1 MLWREPKLKMNRV
14 VIDRFEGDFAVVELP
29 NRNMID
35 VPKALLPDEAV
46 EGDIIEIRIDRDEAK
61 NQEVQIKGLMDEVW
75 E

>member
-1 MLWREPKLKMNRV
+1 LKMNRV
-14 VIDRFEGDFAVVELP
+14 VIDRIEGDFTVVELP
-29 NRNMID
+29 DRTMID
-35 VPKALLPDEAV
+35 VPRVVFPDEAV

>member
-1 MLWREPKLKMNRV
+1 LKINRV

-29 NRNMID
+29 DRNMID